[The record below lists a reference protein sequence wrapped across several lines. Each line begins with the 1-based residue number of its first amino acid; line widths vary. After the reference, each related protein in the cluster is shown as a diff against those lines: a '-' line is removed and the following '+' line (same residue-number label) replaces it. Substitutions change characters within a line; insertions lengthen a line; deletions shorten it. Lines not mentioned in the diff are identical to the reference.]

1 MQSEIQASILPDGAL
16 LLIVT
21 GDYYK
26 DHASFFNGDGLLR
39 TLAAMKDSLKRG
51 LIKDKA
57 VAQFI
62 GTMDLMPTPA
72 VEVELRR
79 PDGTVIKPAAGRRV
93 S

>member
-26 DHASFFNGDGLLR
+26 DHESFWNGGGLVN
-39 TLAAMKDSLKRG
+39 TLATMKDSLKRG
-51 LIKDKA
+51 LIRDKA

-62 GTMDLMPTPA
+62 QTMELMPAPA

-79 PDGTVIKPAAGRRV
+79 FDGTLIEVDGRRV
-93 S
+93 I